1 MAQDQPFPADDRP
14 LCRSLYGSD
23 FFVEI
28 VSDAFQGKVRCAESG
43 SLPLMLTVVVLQNQL
58 ARHRAINN
66 LMADEFEQGLH
77 ALSLRTKT
85 PAEWVKE
92 QQH

>member
-1 MAQDQPFPADDRP
+1 MRCALQGADLD
-14 LCRSLYGSD
+14 LTLLQD

-28 VSDAFQGKVRCAESG
+28 VSDAFTGKVRRRR
-43 SLPLMLTVVVLQNQL
+43 LMLSNVKLIQLSILSSQGQL

-92 QQH
+92 QKH